1 MATKVNAKII
11 AVGNPG
17 AGKSTLLNSLGGEV
31 LFKSGLNIGGGL
43 TYQLDEKKNKN
54 GHFLDTPGLADE
66 SLRKEAGKAISEGLR
81 MGGQFKVLFFVTEQR
96 GRVVQQDAT
105 TIQLVHEAA
114 PEIGDEYGIIVN
126 MVSKGVLKK
135 LNNSEMAKHDFL
147 NTLFAGIPDANRC
160 IYSNIFFVGK
170 VDEPEDEDNV
180 VVPPETITDANG
192 LTFRKFI
199 DDVVPEIFISEEK
212 VEDINVEKFTE
223 MTRKLEKMATEMK
236 LKDETWKEERR
247 QFEKKRIKDAE
258 EHKKKTEELLEIE
271 RKNAEE
277 TRKDRDRLEA
287 KLEEKSRKQTE
298 ETLKLLAELKASK
311 EAEEIT
317 RKKAEEMTKLKV
329 QEAEEKFRKETE
341 EKVKLMFELKA
352 KEEAKEK
359 ARKQNEEMARQM
371 TELMASK
378 EAEEKTRKQTEEEKS
393 RKETEEKELK
403 AKKEAEE
410 RASQMLQGKKK

>member
-170 VDEPEDEDNV
+170 VDELEDEDNV
-180 VVPPETITDANG
+180 VVPPEKITDANG

-199 DDVVPEIFISEEK
+199 DDVVPEISISEEK

-247 QFEKKRIKDAE
+247 QFEKKRIKDAK
-258 EHKKKTEELLEIE
+258 EHKKKMEELLEIE

-277 TRKDRDRLEA
+277 TRKERDRLEA
-287 KLEEKSRKQTE
+287 KLEAKSRKQSE
-298 ETLKLLAELKASK
+298 ELA
-311 EAEEIT
+311 
-317 RKKAEEMTKLKV
+317 KV
-329 QEAEEKFRKETE
+329 QEEQEKARKRAEEL
-341 EKVKLMFELKA
+341 VNA
-352 KEEAKEK
+352 QEAKIQEEQEK
-359 ARKQNEEMARQM
+359 ARKQ
-371 TELMASK
+371 
-378 EAEEKTRKQTEEEKS
+378 AEELAKVQEEQEKAGK
-393 RKETEEKELK
+393 RAEELVK
-403 AKKEAEE
+403 AQEAKLQEAEE
-410 RASQMLQGKKK
+410 RARKLAEELAKAQEAKIQEEKEKVAKERYKYYEIFDKLNPIDGKITGAGKL